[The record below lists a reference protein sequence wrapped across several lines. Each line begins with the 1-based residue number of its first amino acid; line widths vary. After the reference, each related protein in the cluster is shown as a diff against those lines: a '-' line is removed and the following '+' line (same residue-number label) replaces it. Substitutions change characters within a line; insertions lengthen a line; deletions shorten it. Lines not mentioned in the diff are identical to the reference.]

1 MTNLKNFLKTNFPKN
16 FIYYNNSSS
25 IKIQLPTNFE
35 ESVITYLTENNIKF
49 TLEHPEYIQVNLQF
63 IKNCSIFRIKK

>member
-16 FIYYNNSSS
+16 FVYYNNPSS

-35 ESVITYLTENNIKF
+35 EPLINYLTSNNIKF
-49 TLEHPEYIQVNLQF
+49 TLEHPEYIQVKLQY
-63 IKNCSIFRIKK
+63 IKNCTTIRIKK